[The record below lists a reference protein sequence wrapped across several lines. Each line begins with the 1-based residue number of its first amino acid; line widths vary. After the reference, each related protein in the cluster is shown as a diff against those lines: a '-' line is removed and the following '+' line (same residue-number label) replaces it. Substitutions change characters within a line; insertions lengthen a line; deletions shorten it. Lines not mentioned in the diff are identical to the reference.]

1 MSSSASKKE
10 DQMWDWALKSRF
22 EGPPVTPTQEDLF
35 VVNRRLVSKND
46 DLYKEILKTQSESQ
60 YDKTAQIE
68 IWDELPSVVQNV
80 EIPRRPNPFSLTSL
94 EPAYDVVRNYATG
107 RKKRSVEIL
116 HELPLKRS
124 KSEPIGEL
132 DFDKPVRSRERK
144 SDGLSRIQLENI
156 EADRVVDEFY
166 NLMTQFNEK
175 SNVWSMFRKKFD
187 NDVFLEQQ
195 LKVWLRPKNP
205 SSAIKHLCIL
215 RRLMNDL
222 KLLGESS
229 LDWSPG
235 VILNLFIY
243 RAGENNASAST
254 FTSILSTLAYVKN
267 LLDLTEDVTDPKNVV
282 LRKYASTFHEN
293 NLKLV
298 SRAEPIQPECLA
310 KLEKMVVSGHEF
322 SRPEKKLN
330 FVTRIWAWNIRL
342 LAGAGIR
349 WSDAQYTHPKTSKLF
364 AEGLFARGEK
374 TKTKSKREGNPWS
387 CASLGLSS
395 PGWLEIGYDLFRTL
409 PGHDTRDFWMCLD
422 KDDGDAFSLS
432 FCDFKRATFHI
443 RRLLLLVGVPLE
455 KIADFRPHSLK
466 PTLLSLAIH
475 QSFEKTSPVST
486 TEIALLGNWTAETCQ
501 NMTLTYLRDKQIAR
515 HLSGRKIW
523 DGVMSEDIKIVN
535 LNHFKQ
541 NEQAGL
547 PSFFKDKA
555 IEGEKVDCVSSQ
567 EEVNDR
573 SSDFSLDNSPAS
585 VKSPRFSQENKMVIE
600 DKPGFFD
607 ISTFVNELDDD
618 TPLDFSAVLA
628 VREMNSKR
636 KKHGVLSSRDE
647 NLVKKPRESQGGDD
661 EVHISLKSE
670 VDFFITKTRHTRVV
684 HVAPRNGINVC
695 KKGER
700 LSKSTLPTN
709 YHYVCHKCYDGLSQN
724 LKKTLSQASSGS
736 RCYKVSDSKKPKQG
750 PVEKIRYFS

>member
-1 MSSSASKKE
+1 M
-10 DQMWDWALKSRF
+10 
-22 EGPPVTPTQEDLF
+22 T
-35 VVNRRLVSKND
+35 
-46 DLYKEILKTQSESQ
+46 
-60 YDKTAQIE
+60 
-68 IWDELPSVVQNV
+68 
-80 EIPRRPNPFSLTSL
+80 
-94 EPAYDVVRNYATG
+94 
-107 RKKRSVEIL
+107 
-116 HELPLKRS
+116 
-124 KSEPIGEL
+124 

-144 SDGLSRIQLENI
+144 DEGLSRIQLENT
-156 EADRVVDEFY
+156 EAEKVVDEFY
-166 NLMTQFNEK
+166 NLMRQFNEK
-175 SNVWSMFRKKFD
+175 SNVYSMFRKKFE

-205 SSAIKHLCIL
+205 SSATKHLCIL

-235 VILNLFIY
+235 VILNLFIH

-254 FTSILSTLAYVKN
+254 FTSILSTLTYVKT
-267 LLDLTEDVTDPKNVV
+267 LFDLTDDVTDPKNVV
-282 LRKYASTFHEN
+282 LKKYASTFQEN
-293 NLKLV
+293 NLELV
-298 SRAEPIQPECLA
+298 SRAEPIHPEYLA
-310 KLEKMVVSGHEF
+310 KLEKLVVSGHDF
-322 SRPEKKLN
+322 STPRKKLN

-349 WSDAQYTHPKTSKLF
+349 WSDAQYTHPKTSQLF

-395 PGWLEIGYDLFRTL
+395 PGWLEIGYDLFKTL

-422 KDDGDAFSLS
+422 KDDGDAFSKN

-443 RRLLLLVGVPLE
+443 RRLLLLVGAPLE

-475 QSFEKTSPVST
+475 QSFEKTSPVSS

-523 DGVMSEDIKIVN
+523 DGIMSDDIKSVN
-535 LNHFKQ
+535 LDHFKK
-541 NEQAGL
+541 NEQNGL
-547 PSFFKDKA
+547 PSFFKTGA
-555 IEGEKVDCVSSQ
+555 LENEKVDPVSSQ
-567 EEVNDR
+567 EVINDR
-573 SSDFSLDNSPAS
+573 SSDFSLSNSPAS
-585 VKSPRFSQENKMVIE
+585 MKSCISQDDKMVIE

-607 ISTFVNELDDD
+607 MSTFVSELDDD
-618 TPLDFSAVLA
+618 APLDFSALLKA
-628 VREMNSKR
+628 QESSK
-636 KKHGVLSSRDE
+636 KKKPVNLSPRDE
-647 NLVKKPRESQGGDD
+647 NLVKRSKESQEGDA
-661 EVHISLKSE
+661 EVYISLKSE
-670 VDFFITKTRHTRVV
+670 VDLFRTKTRHTRVV
-684 HVAPRNGINVC
+684 HVAPHNEMNVC

-709 YHYVCHKCYDGLSQN
+709 YHYVCRKCYDVLSEN
-724 LKKTLSQASSGS
+724 LKKSLSQASSGS
-736 RCYKVSDSKKPKQG
+736 RCYKVIDSKKPKQG
-750 PVEKIRYFS
+750 PVEKTHFS